1 MPELCPDVQCLG
13 DFMGRSLK
21 DMDAS
26 GSFALKLGHG
36 LILILFRFFL
46 GFSSL
51 TSEKLGCQIYHLAM
65 AA

>member
-1 MPELCPDVQCLG
+1 MLE
-13 DFMGRSLK
+13 K
-21 DMDAS
+21 DMDALS
-26 GSFALKLGHG
+26 SFALKPGQWLGTE
-36 LILILFRFFL
+36 ICFFASFS